1 MKRFTLLVSFLLIA
15 CISFSFAAGGSQ
27 QAGRKTV
34 LRVAHFY
41 DPASGEAAAV
51 SLAWLN
57 TVKAEF
63 ERQNPNAVVEWEVQ
77 KWDEIDVKLLSD
89 FRSNITDHDV
99 SLTSPQ
105 LFPLHAEVGD
115 LEDMAPFIKRDWSA
129 AQIAELSWASTYQQ
143 GFQNGKQIGLPL
155 GSHARV
161 FIWNKDHFR
170 AAGLDPEKPPR
181 TLDEVIEYGKK
192 LTIDKDGDGVIDQY
206 GFGMNLG
213 PDRGTIENT
222 FSPFMWGFGGD
233 SINPTTKAA
242 VFADAN
248 GVKVTE
254 TIWDMV
260 NTHKIVPPDAV
271 TNTFDIGDYFMGEK
285 TSMSIAWG
293 SYHTVRL
300 EQAGWARGLLP
311 PQVNGQAIKV
321 GIAQY
326 PTATGNDFTNSWA
339 ISIYQKS
346 KNKELAWKFIDTL
359 FKSNL
364 NEYPDAGLPIKQS
377 EWQKPEYQTPYF
389 KVFNEAIRIG
399 KPMPQTPYY
408 GDLADTLAAALQR
421 CLSAP
426 KSDISRILQEAQQEY
441 NSKAR

>member
-1 MKRFTLLVSFLLIA
+1 MKKLLAILLVLM
-15 CISFSFAAGGSQ
+15 ISAAMAVAGGGRQ
-27 QAGRKTV
+27 QAGGKTV

-41 DPASGEAAAV
+41 DPASGESAAA

-63 ERQNPNAVVEWEVQ
+63 ERQNPDVVVEWEVQ
-77 KWDEIDVKLLSD
+77 KWNEIDIKLLSD

-99 SLTSPQ
+99 SFTSPQ

-115 LEDMAPFIKRDWSA
+115 LEDMSPFIKRDWSA
-129 AQIAELSWASTYQQ
+129 SQVSELSWASTYQQ
-143 GFQNGKQIGLPL
+143 GFQNGKQIAIPL

-161 FIWNKDHFR
+161 LIWNKDHFR
-170 AAGLDPEKPPR
+170 AAGLDPNTPPK
-181 TLDEVIEYGKK
+181 TLDEVVEYAKK

-206 GFGMNLG
+206 GFGMVIS

-222 FSPFMWGFGGD
+222 FSPLLWGFGGD
-233 SINPTTKAA
+233 SIDPTTKAA
-242 VFADAN
+242 VFANAN
-248 GVKVTE
+248 GVKVVE
-254 TIWDMV
+254 WIWDMANV
-260 NTHKIVPPDAV
+260 HKVVPPDVV
-271 TNTFDIGDYFMGEK
+271 TNTYDTGDYFMAEK
-285 TSMSIAWG
+285 MSMSIAWG
-293 SYHTVRL
+293 AYYTDRL
-300 EQAGWARGLLP
+300 ERAGWARGLLP
-311 PQVNGQAIKV
+311 PQANAQLIKIGV
-321 GIAQY
+321 AQY

-377 EWQKPEYQTPYF
+377 EWQKPEYQTEYF

-399 KPMPQTPYY
+399 KPMPQTPYF
-408 GDLADTLAAALQR
+408 GDLADTMAAAIQR

-426 KSDISRILQEAQQEY
+426 RSDIPRILQEAQQEY

>member
-1 MKRFTLLVSFLLIA
+1 M
-15 CISFSFAAGGSQ
+15 
-27 QAGRKTV
+27 
-34 LRVAHFY
+34 Y
-41 DPASGEAAAV
+41 DPAAGESAAA

-57 TVKAEF
+57 TVKAAF
-63 ERQNPNAVVEWEVQ
+63 EKENPNAVVEWEMQ
-77 KWDEIDVKLLSD
+77 KWDEIDVKLMSD
-89 FRSNITDHDV
+89 FRSNITAHDV
-99 SLTSPQ
+99 SFTSPQ

-115 LEDMAPFIKRDWSA
+115 LEDLTPFIQRDWSA
-129 AQIAELSWASTYQQ
+129 AQVAELSWASTYQQ
-143 GFQNGKQIGLPL
+143 GLQNGKQIAIPL

-170 AAGLDPEKPPR
+170 AAGLDPDKPPKNM
-181 TLDEVIEYGKK
+181 DEVIEYAKK

-206 GFGMNLG
+206 GLGLRLG
-213 PDRGTIENT
+213 PERGTIELT
-222 FSPFMWGFGGD
+222 FSPLIWGLGGD
-233 SINPTTKAA
+233 SFNTNTKAA

-248 GVKVTE
+248 GVKVAE
-254 TIWDMV
+254 LIWDMV
-260 NTHKIVPPDAV
+260 NTHKVVPPDAI
-271 TNTFDIGDYFMGEK
+271 TKTYDIADYFMAEK
-285 TSMSIAWG
+285 ISMSFGWG
-293 SYHTVRL
+293 AYYTDRL
-300 EQAGWARGLLP
+300 ESAGWATGLLP
-311 PQVNGQAIKV
+311 PRANARLAKIGV
-321 GIAQY
+321 AQY

-377 EWQKPEYQTPYF
+377 EWEKPEYQTTYF
-389 KVFNEAIRIG
+389 KVFNEAVRIG

-408 GDLADTLAAALQR
+408 GDLADTIAAALQR

-426 KSDISRILQEAQQEY
+426 KSDIPRILQEAQQEY

>member
-1 MKRFTLLVSFLLIA
+1 MLVLGVSLVF
-15 CISFSFAAGGSQ
+15 AGGGGQ
-27 QAGRKTV
+27 QAGGKTV
-34 LRVAHFY
+34 IHVAHFY
-41 DPASGEAAAV
+41 DPASGESAAA

-57 TVKAEF
+57 TVKAAF
-63 ERQNPNAVVEWEVQ
+63 ERENQNAVVEWEMQ
-77 KWDEIDVKLLSD
+77 KWDEIDVKLMSD
-89 FRSNITDHDV
+89 FRSNITAHDV
-99 SLTSPQ
+99 SFTSPQ

-115 LEDMAPFIKRDWSA
+115 LEDLNPFIKRDWSA
-129 AQIAELSWASTYQQ
+129 AQISELSWASTYQQ
-143 GFQNGKQIGLPL
+143 GLQNGKQIAIPL

-170 AAGLDPEKPPR
+170 AAGLDPNKPPR
-181 TLDEVIEYGKK
+181 NLDEVIEYAKK
-192 LTIDKDGDGVIDQY
+192 LTIDKDGDGIIDQY
-206 GFGMNLG
+206 GFGMILG
-213 PDRGTIENT
+213 PNRGTIENT
-222 FSPFMWGFGGD
+222 FSPFMWGLGGD

-248 GVKVTE
+248 GVKVAE
-254 TIWDMV
+254 LIWDMV
-260 NTHKIVPPDAV
+260 NTYKVVPPDAI
-271 TNTFDIGDYFMGEK
+271 TNTYDTGDYFMAEK
-285 TSMSIAWG
+285 ISMSVAWG
-293 SYHTVRL
+293 AYYTDRL
-300 EQAGWARGLLP
+300 ERAGWATGLLP
-311 PQVNGQAIKV
+311 PRQNAQLTKIGV
-321 GIAQY
+321 AQY

-377 EWQKPEYQTPYF
+377 EWEKPEYQTEYF

-399 KPMPQTPYY
+399 KPMPQTPYF
-408 GDLADTLAAALQR
+408 GDLADTISAALQR

-426 KSDISRILQEAQQEY
+426 KSDIPRILQEAQQEY